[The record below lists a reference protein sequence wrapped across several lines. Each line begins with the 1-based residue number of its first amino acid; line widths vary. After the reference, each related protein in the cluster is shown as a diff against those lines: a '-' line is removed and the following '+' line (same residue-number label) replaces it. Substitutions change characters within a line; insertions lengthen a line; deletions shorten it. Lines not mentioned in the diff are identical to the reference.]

1 MGPPLEATRGS
12 RSPPVMLA
20 SLDPFEAFGLS
31 GCEEQKEKVRMHIK
45 SFLSLILDTVQ
56 VLTQEDCVILCW
68 KQRISSGLV
77 QLFIWGKML
86 HDIHVTIKLSCFN
99 GQNSNSLKV

>member
-45 SFLSLILDTVQ
+45 SFLSLILDTS
-56 VLTQEDCVILCW
+56 LNPGGLC
-68 KQRISSGLV
+68 
-77 QLFIWGKML
+77 
-86 HDIHVTIKLSCFN
+86 H
-99 GQNSNSLKV
+99 SLLETKD